1 MTVRRAADGMR
12 LTRRDAMRLLGV
24 ATGFGAAAAVEG
36 NELLAW
42 LQRRATSAP
51 GRFPRG
57 ATSVPGRIP
66 RGAVIRTLL
75 KDVPPDA
82 LGSGA
87 TLFHEHLSINLA
99 GLGGGGGAGRAGQPG
114 GQPAAG
120 QGAGRGRGRG
130 GPPLPPATDDIE
142 LMVQLVQKAGSEG
155 VSCIVDGGH
164 PDMGRKLDN
173 LKQIAMR
180 TNVHIVASGGFYMN
194 RSYPPDVASK
204 SEDQL
209 AADLARDAREGRL
222 GAFGEIGE
230 DPNGSELTLNER
242 KVFRAIGK
250 AQVLT
255 GLPVF
260 THNSYG
266 TGMNVPRDIG
276 LQQLDLLESAGAKP
290 EHIVIGHTCCL
301 DDPDV
306 TIIKEIAK
314 RGAFV
319 GFDRVTTVQNIMPDE
334 KKVAM
339 VLKFLEAGY
348 ADNLM
353 LAADF
358 TGQRTIGAGPGY
370 GRTLTVFVPLLRK
383 AGVSDATL
391 NTILHDNPRR
401 FLAFV
406 PKKA

>member
-1 MTVRRAADGMR
+1 MDRRLRRKTGV
-12 LTRRDAMRLLGV
+12 TRREAVRLVGV
-24 ATGFGAAAAVEG
+24 ATGLGTVATLAGYDDLF
-36 NELLAW
+36 AW
-42 LQRRATSAP
+42 LQRGTTTAP
-51 GRFPRG
+51 VRFPRG
-57 ATSVPGRIP
+57 AI
-66 RGAVIRTLL
+66 IRTLL
-75 KDVPPDA
+75 KDVPPEA

-99 GLGGGGGAGRAGQPG
+99 ALGGGARG
-114 GQPAAG
+114 GQPPAAPAPPASS
-120 QGAGRGRGRG
+120 QGGGAAPPAAAASGGGRGRG

-164 PDMGRKLDN
+164 PDMGRKLDD
-173 LKQIAMR
+173 LKKIAMR
-180 TNVHIVASGGFYMN
+180 TNVHIVASGGYYMQ
-194 RSYPPDVASK
+194 RSYPPDVAAK

-209 AADLARDAREGRL
+209 ADDLARDARDGRL

-250 AQVLT
+250 AQAKT

-266 TGMNVPRDIG
+266 TGPNVPRDIG
-276 LQQLDLLESAGAKP
+276 LQQLDLLESAGANLA
-290 EHIVIGHTCCL
+290 HVVIGHTCCL

-306 TIIKEIAK
+306 TIIKEVAK

-339 VLKFLEAGY
+339 VLKFLDAGHT
-348 ADNLM
+348 DKLL

-358 TGQRTIGAGPGY
+358 TGQRTMEAGPGY
-370 GRTLTVFVPLLRK
+370 GRTMTVFVPLLRK
-383 AGVSDATL
+383 AGVNEETIH
-391 NTILHDNPRR
+391 TILYDNPRR
-401 FLAFV
+401 LLAFV

>member
-1 MTVRRAADGMR
+1 MDRRLNRGTGF
-12 LTRRDAMRLLGV
+12 TRRDAIRLVGV
-24 ATGFGAAAAVEG
+24 ATGLGAVATLEG
-36 NELLAW
+36 YDDLFAW
-42 LQRRATSAP
+42 LQRGGAAAP
-51 GRFPRG
+51 VRFPRG
-57 ATSVPGRIP
+57 AI
-66 RGAVIRTLL
+66 IRTLL
-75 KDVPPDA
+75 KDIPPEA

-99 GLGGGGGAGRAGQPG
+99 SLGGGGARGGQPG
-114 GQPAAG
+114 GQAAGTPPTSPQAPPAA
-120 QGAGRGRGRG
+120 RGGGRG
-130 GPPLPPATDDIE
+130 GPPLPPATDDLE
-142 LMVQLVQKAGSEG
+142 LMVQLVQKAGTEG

-164 PDMGRKLDN
+164 PDMGRKLDD
-173 LKQIAMR
+173 LKKIAMR
-180 TNVHIVASGGFYMN
+180 TNVHIVASGGYYMQ
-194 RSYPPDVASK
+194 RSYPPDVAAK

-209 AADLARDAREGRL
+209 ADDLARDARDGRL

-250 AQVLT
+250 AQAKT

-266 TGMNVPRDIG
+266 TGPNVPRDIG
-276 LQQLDLLESAGAKP
+276 LQQLDLLESAGANP
-290 EHIVIGHTCCL
+290 AHVVIGHTCCL

-306 TIIKEIAK
+306 TIIKEVAK

-339 VLKFLEAGY
+339 VLKFLEAGH
-348 ADNLM
+348 ADKLL

-358 TGQRTIGAGPGY
+358 TGQRTMEAGPGY

-383 AGVSDATL
+383 AGVSDDTIH
-391 NTILHDNPRR
+391 TILYDNPRR
-401 FLAFV
+401 LLAFV